1 MYTLT
6 LTDEDFRAIA
16 FAANGYSWAEALSAL
31 GVGENKLREHE
42 AWELAEAF
50 EADTEGG
57 HSPFPCLN
65 PASDLYDRLREFW
78 DSIV

>member
-6 LTDEDFRAIA
+6 LTENDFRAIE
-16 FAANGYSWAEALSAL
+16 FAQDGYAWAEALSAL
-31 GVGENKLREHE
+31 GVGENNFHEHE
-42 AWELAEAF
+42 AWALAEAF
-50 EADTEGG
+50 ESDTEGG

-65 PASDLYDRLREFW
+65 PASDLYTRLREFW